1 VWQPSCG
8 FILAVVFV
16 MSHLISHVLSFFLVG
31 MRTTLDTL
39 ILTYFVSCGIARL
52 ARFNATVALLPKDS
66 SGKISHFEGLP
77 IPSSLGLVAILAYLV
92 IGKGQFHADEFPY
105 GVIDLAELVGIDS
118 KLGQVHAFTL
128 LFAVQGT
135 AMVSKTL
142 RIPKP

>member
-1 VWQPSCG
+1 M
-8 FILAVVFV
+8 FV
-16 MSHLISHVLSFFLVG
+16 YCAFSRACDLTCTTSLRLSPLSVG

-77 IPSSLGLVAILAYLV
+77 IPSSLGLVAVLAYFV
-92 IGKGQFHADEFPY
+92 ISKGLMHADQFPY
-105 GVIDLAELVGIDS
+105 GVIDLAQLIGVDS

-128 LFAVQGT
+128 LFGLQGT
-135 AMVSKTL
+135 AMISKTL